1 MNLQQKGRK
10 LCFALDLTAIV
21 LGVLFAVGLC
31 LFSMLHFR
39 FTVQGDGTI
48 AGVFGALAG
57 SIAIAVVI
65 VIFILF
71 ALVLVGLSVFWLIA
85 AIRFFRVGTNESNVR
100 GRMVCI
106 VFWYITQILAAVLS
120 VALTASLLKD
130 PVAWSVFVPALL
142 FFLAS
147 AASLIARV
155 FLLVKG
161 KEPEREQAALPK
173 EDGQGE

>member
-85 AIRFFRVGTNESNVR
+85 AIRFFRIGTNESNVR
-100 GRMVCI
+100 GRIVCA
-106 VFWYITQILAAVLS
+106 VFLYITQIVAAVLA
-120 VALTASLLKD
+120 VAVTASLLKD
-130 PVAWSVFVPALL
+130 PVAWSIFLPALL
-142 FFLAS
+142 FLLS
-147 AASLIARV
+147 SVASLIARICAFV
-155 FLLVKG
+155 RGGKG
-161 KEPEREQAALPK
+161 ELAQPLPEEGGRCE
-173 EDGQGE
+173 